1 MIRRSEPS
9 LSVVY
14 KSKSILLGYSFS
26 GTHVAV
32 GSGRVSLRSR
42 KPVVVW
48 CGFHALLVSFRLG
61 TRQAAARHACQTGAT
76 ANR

>member
-1 MIRRSEPS
+1 MGWES
-9 LSVVY
+9 LF
-14 KSKSILLGYSFS
+14 FS

-61 TRQAAARHACQTGAT
+61 TRQAAARHAGQTGPQQIGDPECERAR
-76 ANR
+76 A